1 MMTFPLLSLP
11 LKRRKTFF
19 KAWGPVFE
27 REARFAEEPKKAPM
41 LGDQDSDKPHVEA
54 FYDYWYNFTSW
65 RSFEY
70 DDKDTNEGSDS
81 RDDKRYA
88 EKKNKSE
95 RARKKKEDNVRLRT
109 IVDLALSTDPR
120 IKKFKRAEK
129 EAREAKRNKPKSG
142 TVTPVLTK
150 EEQAQKLKEEK
161 SQKEQAEKQAAT
173 DKINAA
179 AAKKVKEAAKK
190 NLKRD
195 KKAISSLV
203 SSLNYFYAPGET
215 VPPSAIEG
223 YLNELDQILDALQP
237 DQVASL
243 KIETEKVKDDREGV
257 KDKIA
262 QSGKD
267 GGVTTVKYFA

>member
-1 MMTFPLLSLP
+1 M
-11 LKRRKTFF
+11 
-19 KAWGPVFE
+19 V
-27 REARFAEEPKKAPM
+27 
-41 LGDQDSDKPHVEA
+41 A
-54 FYDYWYNFTSW
+54 FCC
-65 RSFEY
+65 
-70 DDKDTNEGSDS
+70 GS

-173 DKINAA
+173 DK
-179 AAKKVKEAAKK
+179 VCC
-190 NLKRD
+190 L
-195 KKAISSLV
+195 SSRTLCV
-203 SSLNYFYAPGET
+203 ILRTGLL
-215 VPPSAIEG
+215 IH
-223 YLNELDQILDALQP
+223 LLD
-237 DQVASL
+237 
-243 KIETEKVKDDREGV
+243 
-257 KDKIA
+257 
-262 QSGKD
+262 
-267 GGVTTVKYFA
+267 